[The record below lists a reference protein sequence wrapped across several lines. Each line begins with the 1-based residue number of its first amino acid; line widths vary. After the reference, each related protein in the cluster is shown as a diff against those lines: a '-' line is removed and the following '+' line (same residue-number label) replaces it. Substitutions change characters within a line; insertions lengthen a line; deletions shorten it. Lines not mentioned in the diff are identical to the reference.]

1 MLIWRDINT
10 ILAAVSKNFNWWQF
24 SQTQNCSQVLKK
36 QSTLDFERML
46 QGNLN
51 QLHSFNLIFRMR
63 SQHIC
68 DTCDNLTKEPRHVTW
83 FHLKSKF
90 TFFFA
95 LTVKSRPISF
105 LAFVRKCVWLAT
117 TRRTSRSNASS
128 FLPRSCKL
136 FWSKRSSLATVSTSK
151 CSCHSPPMSCG
162 RLGDWCGFWAHLGC
176 CQCGKLKLL
185 FYMESNRCIVLCDQ
199 YTSPRQ
205 RISGTGHT
213 AHPWSMTKERAHSVN
228 PHVFDHAYH
237 SSLVC
242 THKMIMLFKN
252 ISLPNLDHNSEN
264 WNSLPNWD
272 WLSLSSDPT
281 GCYILG
287 SNRSCRKGL
296 KAFGTSEGLLLKDSR
311 FPGSHDAAAP
321 IARWSLETLGF
332 GFSEM
337 MVWWMQKTSKYAFK
351 HSKPSEKNGCDVW
364 SLPGCPARFQLE
376 LGETRIFNVGIKGY
390 MDKGK
395 LNVAALGNVF

>member
-1 MLIWRDINT
+1 
-10 ILAAVSKNFNWWQF
+10 
-24 SQTQNCSQVLKK
+24 
-36 QSTLDFERML
+36 
-46 QGNLN
+46 
-51 QLHSFNLIFRMR
+51 
-63 SQHIC
+63 
-68 DTCDNLTKEPRHVTW
+68 
-83 FHLKSKF
+83 
-90 TFFFA
+90 
-95 LTVKSRPISF
+95 
-105 LAFVRKCVWLAT
+105 
-117 TRRTSRSNASS
+117 
-128 FLPRSCKL
+128 
-136 FWSKRSSLATVSTSK
+136 
-151 CSCHSPPMSCG
+151 MSCG

-185 FYMESNRCIVLCDQ
+185 FYMESNRCIFLCDQ

-213 AHPWSMTKERAHSVN
+213 AHPWSMTKEGAHTVN

-321 IARWSLETLGF
+321 MAGWSLETLGRIF
-332 GFSEM
+332 RDDGLMDAKDIKICSNIPNPLCMAVIF
-337 MVWWMQKTSKYAFK
+337 
-351 HSKPSEKNGCDVW
+351 W
-364 SLPGCPARFQLE
+364 SLPSCPARFQLE
-376 LGETRIFNVGIKGY
+376 LGKTSIFNVGIKGY

-395 LNVAALGNVF
+395 SNICSTWQCFLKINATVPQMSTTILLSNTANTC